1 VCVHHEERG
10 GHEGQGME
18 NFVLFVS
25 FVVRLSLLW
34 AGGGGVFTTKSAKD
48 TKGAPGVLNIER
60 GAIHA

>member
-1 VCVHHEERG
+1 
-10 GHEGQGME
+10 ME